1 MRAEADLLLVR
12 ATAQAWRWL
21 VGGGVTAL
29 AVLAISLRDWRR
41 AARVAGSVGG
51 ALLVTFAVLGL
62 AGARLSLLHVVAL
75 QLVAGV
81 GLNYGL
87 FFTRPRLDEEERSR
101 TMRTLITCNGMSLLT
116 FGLLAFCQT
125 PLLQDIGFTTAV
137 GVVLA
142 MCFSFLFS
150 GEAALSVKVEG

>member
-1 MRAEADLLLVR
+1 MRFQRARYRKRRSVAGGLRGRRREGRRVR
-12 ATAQAWRWL
+12 PVR
-21 VGGGVTAL
+21 
-29 AVLAISLRDWRR
+29 S
-41 AARVAGSVGG
+41 GSVGA
-51 ALLVTFAVLGL
+51 ALLVTYAVLGL

-125 PLLQDIGFTTAV
+125 PLLRDIGLTTAI

-150 GEAALSVKVEG
+150 GEVAPAVKVAR